1 MHFLVG
7 NNGATEALTILNSG
21 NVGIGTT
28 APAALLTVGAN
39 KFKVDSGGSVVIPL
53 QTASLS
59 FGGSDP
65 LIYGQTSTLSLRANV
80 IELQGNGAAQT
91 AILRWYNNKF
101 DISSPSAGNLYLSG
115 NVGIGTTAPD
125 QRLHAEL
132 DDATTNAVTQLARLT
147 HTTSGVPAAGLG
159 TGLEFEAETAAA
171 NNEVG
176 APIEGV
182 PTDVP
187 AASEDFDLVIKTMT
201 AGAAATEK
209 LRVDST
215 GLTTLGAAGT
225 DGTLKFYN
233 ELGATDYAVTL
244 TPCAS
249 QSASYT
255 LTLPTALP
263 GSTQFLQTTSAGVL
277 AWPPATTAPAGADTQ
292 VQFNDGGAFGA
303 DAGLVYNKT
312 TDALTV
318 VGTTAVS

>member
-115 NVGIGTTAPD
+115 NVGIGTTTPD
-125 QRLHAEL
+125 RRLHAEL

-159 TGLEFEAETAAA
+159 TGLEFEAAAA

-176 APIEGV
+176 ATIEAV
-182 PTDVP
+182 TTDVT
-187 AASEDFDLVIKTMT
+187 AASEDFDLVLKTMT

-209 LRVDST
+209 LRLKST
-215 GLTTLGAAGT
+215 GVVQVTKALASGVVALTDAATIATDASLGNTFYVECAAGRTFGVPTNPTDGQKGVWRWKNATAGAITTTLTTGSAGAFRFGPTISSISATPAGT
-225 DGTLKFYN
+225 
-233 ELGATDYAVTL
+233 TDYV
-244 TPCAS
+244 
-249 QSASYT
+249 
-255 LTLPTALP
+255 
-263 GSTQFLQTTSAGVL
+263 
-277 AWPPATTAPAGADTQ
+277 GAI
-292 VQFNDGGAFGA
+292 
-303 DAGLVYNKT
+303 YN
-312 TDALTV
+312 
-318 VGTTAVS
+318 